1 MFLTIITA
9 VRFVSFTIADLQID
23 YNLKVS
29 DVWFVGEKVVNLKG
43 HNNDYPEILHFYC
56 TIACNE
62 KIRHT

>member
-1 MFLTIITA
+1 MIPFAMFLTIITA

-43 HNNDYPEILHFYC
+43 HISLKQISSGQPRNKGHS
-56 TIACNE
+56 
-62 KIRHT
+62 K